1 MKIFSNKKHCFF
13 RLAVFSAIILFLGA
27 CLFFS
32 QAQPLEADSLT
43 SASAT
48 LSNPRFS
55 FSGQVDVGA
64 SFGTI
69 AINIKTAGNI
79 ADKNTNHLF
88 PKDPIAIGP
97 IGDLTVSSVVDTDT
111 FMVGIGLTVPI
122 DDAAPIYA
130 TQSGILTVAVTTANN
145 IPANGDII
153 VTIPDPASNGN
164 DSAPDTADSTTNNG
178 FDFNGIT
185 TSNVTCP
192 TGANWSATSATAG
205 DGSSGHQIICTTDS
219 EVLAGTALTIAIG
232 DGSTGLINPAPIYS
246 GHTQGLADTYTI
258 TVETRDAANNV
269 IDDVNT
275 KVAPVEAVL
284 ISATVD
290 MTLTFQVIGVNTGTT
305 ACGVAANV
313 TTTPTSVPWS
323 TISTAD
329 IFKNAAQQLNV
340 TTNAEDGY
348 SVKIEQNDQMG
359 KNGKVCTGA
368 AAGEALSCIM
378 DTTCNVGT
386 PCDESTASEWT
397 DATNY
402 HGLGYSIANV
412 DGSDAAFLYNSDD
425 CTATLGGGTGTFCAK
440 QLPDQEVT
448 PTAETKEIIMSNS
461 NPVNSKDIYV
471 CYRIAI
477 SGTQPAGYYYNK
489 VKYTATATF

>member
-1 MKIFSNKKHCFF
+1 MKIFFKKSSSP
-13 RLAVFSAIILFLGA
+13 RLAIFLAFLLLVGI
-27 CLFFS
+27 FFIFS
-32 QAQPLEADSLT
+32 QPHQLEADSLT
-43 SASAT
+43 AASAT

-69 AINIKTAGNI
+69 AINIKTGGNI

-122 DDAAPIYA
+122 SDSDPIYA
-130 TQSGILTVAVTTANN
+130 TQSGTLTVTASTANN

-153 VTIPDPASNGN
+153 VTIPDPSTNGN
-164 DSAPDTADSTTNNG
+164 DGAPDTAASTTDNG
-178 FDFNGIT
+178 FDFNSIT

-192 TGANWSATSATAG
+192 TGANWSVTSATAG
-205 DGSSGHQIICTTDS
+205 NGTTGHKVICTTNA
-219 EVLAGTALTIAIG
+219 EVLAGTALTMVIG
-232 DGSTGLINPAPIYS
+232 DGTQGLINPAPIYS

-258 TVETRDAANNV
+258 TVQTRDLSDNI

-284 ISATVD
+284 VSATVD
-290 MTLTFQVIGVNTGTT
+290 MTLTFQVQGVATGTSVCGT
-305 ACGVAANV
+305 AATI
-313 TTTPTSVPWS
+313 TTTPVSVPWG

-329 IFKNAAQQLNV
+329 VFRNAAQRLTV

-348 SVKIEQNDQMG
+348 SVKIEENDQMG

-386 PCDESTASEWT
+386 PCSQSTASEWT
-397 DATNY
+397 DPANY
-402 HGLGYSIANV
+402 YGLGYSLQNV
-412 DGSDAAFLYNSDD
+412 DGSDAAFLYNSDN
-425 CTATLGGGTGTFCAK
+425 CTATLGGGTGSFCAK
-440 QLPDQEVT
+440 QVPDQEVT
-448 PTAETKEIIMSNS
+448 PTAETKEVIMSNTV
-461 NPVNSKDIYV
+461 PVNSKDIYT
-471 CYRIAI
+471 CYRIAV

>member
-1 MKIFSNKKHCFF
+1 MKIFLKKRYSP
-13 RLAVFSAIILFLGA
+13 RLAIFSAFLLLLGA
-27 CLFFS
+27 FFIFS
-32 QAQPLEADSLT
+32 QPHQLMADSLT
-43 SASAT
+43 TASAT

-69 AINIKTAGNI
+69 AINIKTSGNI

-97 IGDLTVSSVVDTDT
+97 IGNLTVSSIVDTDT
-111 FMVGIGLTVPI
+111 FMVGIGLTVPVS
-122 DDAAPIYA
+122 DADPIYA
-130 TQSGILTVAVTTANN
+130 TQSGTLTVAVTTANN

-153 VTIPDPASNGN
+153 VTIPDPATNGN
-164 DSAPDTADSTTNNG
+164 DSAPDTAESTTLNG
-178 FDFNGIT
+178 FDFNTIT

-192 TGANWSATSATAG
+192 TGANWSVTSATAG
-205 DGSSGHQIICTTDS
+205 NGTTGHKVICTTNAQ
-219 EVLAGTALTIAIG
+219 VLAGTALTMVIG
-232 DGSTGLINPAPIYS
+232 DGTKGLINPAPIYS

-258 TVETRDAANNV
+258 TVQTRDLSDNV

-284 ISATVD
+284 VSATVD
-290 MTLTFQVIGVNTGTT
+290 MTLTFQVQGVNTGTS
-305 ACGVAANV
+305 ACGTAATV

-329 IFKNAAQQLNV
+329 VFKNAAQQLTV
-340 TTNAEDGY
+340 STNADDGY
-348 SVKIEQNDQMG
+348 SIKVEENDQMG

-368 AAGEALSCIM
+368 TAGEALSCIM

-386 PCDESTASEWT
+386 PCDQATASEWI
-397 DATNY
+397 DPTNY
-402 HGLGYSIANV
+402 RGLGYSLQNV
-412 DGSDAAFLYNSDD
+412 DGSDAAFRYNSDD
-425 CTATLGGGTGTFCAK
+425 CTSTLGSGTGSFCAK
-440 QLPDQEVT
+440 QFPDQEVT
-448 PTAETKEIIMSNS
+448 PTAETKETIMTNS
-461 NPVNSKDIYV
+461 APVNSKDIYV

-477 SGTQPAGYYYNK
+477 SGTQPAGYYFNK
-489 VKYTATATF
+489 VKYTATAIF